1 MRLPVFSPSPPQQ
14 ADSAGQPAAPSRSR
28 VLWLSCVAHAM
39 HDGYTDM
46 IYALLP
52 VWQSDFGLDFAALA
66 ILRGIYAGTMATLQL
81 PAGRLAQWL
90 GSRATLALGTLLAA
104 LGYAAAGMSGGL
116 LGLCVALAISGSGSS
131 TQHPIA
137 SGAVSRTY
145 GRNARGPLS
154 IYNFSGDLGKSALPA
169 AVSLLV
175 TMMPWRHALWIVSA
189 LGCVIAAVIALFF
202 PSIPRSAPVDV
213 DAPDHRRS
221 TSGSGFSLLFA
232 IGVLD
237 TAVRMGLLTF
247 LPFLLKAK
255 GVSPAMV
262 GTALALVFIGG
273 AAGKFACGWLGAR
286 MGVIGTVLVTEGG
299 TAACIVAVMFLPLA
313 LTMVLLPLLGMMLN
327 GTSSVLYGTV
337 PEMSAPE
344 RTERAF
350 ALFYTGTIASGAISP
365 VIYGF
370 LGDRIGV
377 HGATF
382 ATALTALAIF
392 PLAIALRSHLAP
404 EERR

>member
-1 MRLPVFSPSPPQQ
+1 MRLPIFSPSLKRQSNSTGQQ
-14 ADSAGQPAAPSRSR
+14 VAPSRAR

-52 VWQSDFGLDFAALA
+52 VWQVDFGLDFAALA
-66 ILRGIYAGTMATLQL
+66 LLRGIYAGTMATLQL

-90 GSRATLALGTLLAA
+90 GSGATLALGTLLAA
-104 LGYAAAGMSGGL
+104 LGYAVAGMSGGL

-154 IYNFSGDLGKSALPA
+154 IFSGDLGKSALPA
-169 AVSLLV
+169 AISLLV
-175 TMMPWRHALWIVSA
+175 TVMPWRHALWIVSA

-202 PSIPRSAPVDV
+202 PSVPRDAPVDGNT
-213 DAPDHRRS
+213 PGYSRS
-221 TSGSGFSLLFA
+221 NGGTGFSLLFA

-255 GVSPAMV
+255 GVSLPMV

-299 TAACIVAVMFLPLA
+299 TAACIVAVMFLPPS

-337 PEMSAPE
+337 PEMTAPE

-382 ATALTALAIF
+382 A
-392 PLAIALRSHLAP
+392 HLAP
-404 EERR
+404 DETPSA